1 MAHGRPPGRGDGA
14 APGAGRHGHH
24 GRGPGSGTRPK
35 AAGAGGTAGL
45 RGAEPSPWRGPA
57 PERDT
62 GSGHGPLSPGRTT
75 GLRGGGTLIPAWP
88 GPGTRRERSARAPV
102 RPGAVGGSWSARR
115 GPAGGAVRLRMG
127 GTVGAAGVSGRG
139 ALSYVAVT
147 LGRMAANTSPEA
159 PLPVGEV
166 SRLIGG
172 WIDRLGAVWV
182 EGQITQ
188 LSRRPGAGVVFLTLR
203 DPSYD
208 ISVSVTC
215 YRQVF
220 DAVADVVGEGARVV
234 VHAKPEWYAPRG
246 QLSLRAAEIKPVGV
260 GELLAR
266 LEQLKKS
273 LAREGLFAPERKKPL
288 PFLPQLIGLVC
299 GRASAAE
306 RDVLENA
313 RHRWPAVR
321 FEVRNVPVQGV
332 HAVPQVV
339 QAVKELD
346 ARDDVD
352 VIVVA
357 RGGGSV
363 EDLLPFSD
371 EQLVR
376 AVAAC
381 RTPVVSA
388 IGHEPDSP
396 LLDLVADLRA
406 STPTDAAKKVV
417 PDVGEEYERV
427 RQLRDRARRCVAAFV
442 DREERGLA
450 HALARPAIQDPHRM
464 IDERAEQ
471 VTALLE
477 RGRRSLRH
485 QLDRADSELTHT
497 HARVVALS
505 PAATLKRG
513 YAVLQRADG
522 HAVRDPGEVEPGETL
537 RARVSEGDFSV
548 RVDA

>member
-1 MAHGRPPGRGDGA
+1 MA
-14 APGAGRHGHH
+14 
-24 GRGPGSGTRPK
+24 
-35 AAGAGGTAGL
+35 L
-45 RGAEPSPWRGPA
+45 
-57 PERDT
+57 
-62 GSGHGPLSPGRTT
+62 
-75 GLRGGGTLIPAWP
+75 
-88 GPGTRRERSARAPV
+88 
-102 RPGAVGGSWSARR
+102 
-115 GPAGGAVRLRMG
+115 
-127 GTVGAAGVSGRG
+127 
-139 ALSYVAVT
+139 
-147 LGRMAANTSPEA
+147 NTSA
-159 PLPVGEV
+159 DTPLPVGEV

-188 LSRRPGAGVVFLTLR
+188 LSRRPGAGVVFMTLR
-203 DPSYD
+203 DPSHD

-220 DAVADVVGEGARVV
+220 DAVADVVSEGARVV

-246 QLSLRAAEIKPVGV
+246 QLSLRAAEIRPVGV

-266 LEQLKKS
+266 IEQLKKS
-273 LAREGLFAPERKKPL
+273 LAAEGLFAPERKKPL
-288 PFLPQLIGLVC
+288 PFLPQLIGLVT

-339 QAVKELD
+339 QAVKDLD
-346 ARDDVD
+346 ALDEVD
-352 VIVVA
+352 VIIVA

-376 AVAAC
+376 AVASC

-388 IGHEPDSP
+388 IGHEPDNP
-396 LLDLVADLRA
+396 LLDHVADLRA

-427 RQLRDRARRCVAAFV
+427 QWLRDRARRSMDAFL
-442 DREERGLA
+442 DRESRGLA
-450 HALARPAIQDPHRM
+450 HALARPSMEHPHRM
-464 IDERAEQ
+464 VEEREEQ
-471 VTALLE
+471 VAALVD
-477 RGRRSLRH
+477 RSRRTLGH
-485 QLDRADSELTHT
+485 LLDRAGSELEHT

-505 PAATLKRG
+505 PAATLQRG
-513 YAVLQRADG
+513 YAVLQKSDG
-522 HAVRDPGEVEPGETL
+522 AVVRDPGEVGTDEEL
-537 RARVSEGDFSV
+537 RARVAGGEFTV
-548 RVDA
+548 RTTQIDH

>member
-1 MAHGRPPGRGDGA
+1 M
-14 APGAGRHGHH
+14 
-24 GRGPGSGTRPK
+24 
-35 AAGAGGTAGL
+35 GL
-45 RGAEPSPWRGPA
+45 
-57 PERDT
+57 
-62 GSGHGPLSPGRTT
+62 
-75 GLRGGGTLIPAWP
+75 
-88 GPGTRRERSARAPV
+88 
-102 RPGAVGGSWSARR
+102 
-115 GPAGGAVRLRMG
+115 
-127 GTVGAAGVSGRG
+127 
-139 ALSYVAVT
+139 
-147 LGRMAANTSPEA
+147 NTSADA

-172 WIDRLGAVWV
+172 WIDRLGAIWV

-203 DPSYD
+203 DPSHD

-220 DAVADVVGEGARVV
+220 DAVADVIAEGARVV

-273 LAREGLFAPERKKPL
+273 LAAEGLFAPDRKKPL

-346 ARDDVD
+346 ALDEVD

-376 AVAAC
+376 TVASC

-388 IGHEPDSP
+388 IGHEPDTP
-396 LLDLVADLRA
+396 LLDYVADLRA
-406 STPTDAAKKVV
+406 STPTDAAKRVV

-427 RQLRDRARRCVAAFV
+427 AFLRDRARRSVEAFL

-450 HALARPAIQDPHRM
+450 HALARPCMEHPHRM
-464 IDERAEQ
+464 VEDREEQITAYVDRA
-471 VTALLE
+471 
-477 RGRRSLRH
+477 RRTLGH
-485 QLDRADSELTHT
+485 LLDRAESELTHT

-505 PAATLKRG
+505 PAATLQRG
-513 YAVLQRADG
+513 YAVLQKKQGGAVVRAADEV
-522 HAVRDPGEVEPGETL
+522 ASGEEL
-537 RARVSEGDFSV
+537 RARVADGEFTV
-548 RVDA
+548 RVDI

>member
-1 MAHGRPPGRGDGA
+1 
-14 APGAGRHGHH
+14 
-24 GRGPGSGTRPK
+24 
-35 AAGAGGTAGL
+35 
-45 RGAEPSPWRGPA
+45 
-57 PERDT
+57 
-62 GSGHGPLSPGRTT
+62 
-75 GLRGGGTLIPAWP
+75 
-88 GPGTRRERSARAPV
+88 
-102 RPGAVGGSWSARR
+102 
-115 GPAGGAVRLRMG
+115 
-127 GTVGAAGVSGRG
+127 
-139 ALSYVAVT
+139 
-147 LGRMAANTSPEA
+147 MAADTLADMAVNTSAETPI
-159 PLPVGEV
+159 PVGEV

-208 ISVSVTC
+208 ISLTVTC
-215 YRQVF
+215 FRAVF
-220 DAVADVVGEGARVV
+220 DKVADTVTEGARVV

-246 QLSLRAAEIKPVGV
+246 QLSLRAAEIRPVGV

-266 LEQLKKS
+266 LELLKKS
-273 LAREGLFAPERKKPL
+273 LAAEGLFASERKKPL

-313 RHRWPAVR
+313 RLRWPAVR
-321 FEVRNVPVQGV
+321 FEVRNVAVQGV

-339 QAVKELD
+339 EAVQELD
-346 ARDDVD
+346 ALPEVD
-352 VIVVA
+352 LIIVA

-381 RTPVVSA
+381 ATPVVSA

-417 PDVGEEYERV
+417 PDVGEELLRIQ
-427 RQLRDRARRCVAAFV
+427 QLRERALRSARGLL

-450 HALARPAIQDPHRM
+450 AALARPCMRQPHRM
-464 IDERAEQ
+464 VDERAEQ
-471 VTALLE
+471 IAGLLD
-477 RGRRSLRH
+477 RGRRCLGH
-485 QLDRADSELTHT
+485 LLDRADSELTHT

-505 PAATLKRG
+505 PAATLRRG

-522 HAVRDPGEVEPGETL
+522 AVVRAAAEVSEDEEL
-537 RARVSEGDFSV
+537 RARVAEGEFTVRAVVSPSE
-548 RVDA
+548 

>member
-1 MAHGRPPGRGDGA
+1 MA
-14 APGAGRHGHH
+14 
-24 GRGPGSGTRPK
+24 
-35 AAGAGGTAGL
+35 L
-45 RGAEPSPWRGPA
+45 
-57 PERDT
+57 
-62 GSGHGPLSPGRTT
+62 
-75 GLRGGGTLIPAWP
+75 
-88 GPGTRRERSARAPV
+88 
-102 RPGAVGGSWSARR
+102 
-115 GPAGGAVRLRMG
+115 
-127 GTVGAAGVSGRG
+127 
-139 ALSYVAVT
+139 
-147 LGRMAANTSPEA
+147 NTSADA

-234 VHAKPEWYAPRG
+234 VQAKPEWYAPRG

-273 LAREGLFAPERKKPL
+273 LAAEGLFAPGRKKPL
-288 PFLPQLIGLVC
+288 PFLPQLIGLVT

-313 RHRWPAVR
+313 RRRWPAVR
-321 FEVRNVPVQGV
+321 FEVRNVAVQGV

-339 QAVKELD
+339 RAVQELD
-346 ARDDVD
+346 ATDEVD

-388 IGHEPDSP
+388 IGHEPDNP
-396 LLDLVADLRA
+396 LLDHVADLRA

-417 PDVGEEYERV
+417 PDVGEEYERI
-427 RQLRDRARRCVAAFV
+427 RFLRDRARRHVGALV
-442 DREERGLA
+442 EREERGLA
-450 HALARPAIQDPHRM
+450 HALARPSMEDPHRM
-464 IDERAEQ
+464 VDERAGQ
-471 VTALLE
+471 VAALLD
-477 RGRRSLRH
+477 RGRRTLGH
-485 QLDRADSELTHT
+485 LLDRADSELTHT
-497 HARVVALS
+497 RARVVALS
-505 PAATLKRG
+505 PAATLQRG
-513 YAVLQRADG
+513 YAVLQKSDG
-522 HAVRDPGEVEPGETL
+522 HAVRSADEVTADEPL
-537 RARVSEGDFSV
+537 RARVATGEFAV
-548 RVDA
+548 RVDVRDRP

>member
-1 MAHGRPPGRGDGA
+1 MT
-14 APGAGRHGHH
+14 AP
-24 GRGPGSGTRPK
+24 
-35 AAGAGGTAGL
+35 
-45 RGAEPSPWRGPA
+45 
-57 PERDT
+57 DF
-62 GSGHGPLSPGRTT
+62 
-75 GLRGGGTLIPAWP
+75 
-88 GPGTRRERSARAPV
+88 ERSAY
-102 RPGAVGGSWSARR
+102 ARS
-115 GPAGGAVRLRMG
+115 M
-127 GTVGAAGVSGRG
+127 
-139 ALSYVAVT
+139 AL
-147 LGRMAANTSPEA
+147 NTSADA
-159 PLPVGEV
+159 PIPVGQV

-203 DPSYD
+203 DPSHD
-208 ISVSVTC
+208 ISLSVTC
-215 YRQVF
+215 YRSVF
-220 DAVADVVGEGARVV
+220 DEVADIVSEGARVV

-246 QLSLRAAEIKPVGV
+246 SLSLRAAEIRPVGV

-273 LAREGLFAPERKKPL
+273 LAAEGLFAAERKRPL
-288 PFLPQLIGLVC
+288 PFLPQLVGLVC

-332 HAVPQVV
+332 HAVPRVIE
-339 QAVKELD
+339 AVAELD
-346 ARDDVD
+346 ARPDVD

-388 IGHEPDSP
+388 IGHEPDTP

-406 STPTDAAKKVV
+406 STPTDAAKRVV
-417 PDVGEEYERV
+417 PDVGEELLRV
-427 RQLRDRARRCVAAFV
+427 RQLRDRALRCVTGHLE
-442 DREERGLA
+442 REERGLA
-450 HALARPAIQDPHRM
+450 SVRARPCVERPQRM
-464 IDERAEQ
+464 VDERADQ
-471 VTALLE
+471 IAAFVE
-477 RGRRSLRH
+477 RGRRTFGHL
-485 QLDRADSELTHT
+485 LDRADSELTHT
-497 HARVVALS
+497 HARVVGLS
-505 PAATLKRG
+505 PAATLRRG
-513 YAVLQRADG
+513 YAVLQHADG
-522 HAVRDPGEVEPGETL
+522 SVVRAADEVTADEEL
-537 RARVSEGDFSV
+537 RARVAEGEFAV
-548 RVDA
+548 RAVVTPPA

>member
-1 MAHGRPPGRGDGA
+1 M
-14 APGAGRHGHH
+14 
-24 GRGPGSGTRPK
+24 
-35 AAGAGGTAGL
+35 GL
-45 RGAEPSPWRGPA
+45 
-57 PERDT
+57 
-62 GSGHGPLSPGRTT
+62 
-75 GLRGGGTLIPAWP
+75 
-88 GPGTRRERSARAPV
+88 
-102 RPGAVGGSWSARR
+102 
-115 GPAGGAVRLRMG
+115 
-127 GTVGAAGVSGRG
+127 
-139 ALSYVAVT
+139 
-147 LGRMAANTSPEA
+147 NTSAQA

-203 DPSYD
+203 DPSHD

-220 DAVADVVGEGARVV
+220 DAVADVVAEGARVV

-246 QLSLRAAEIKPVGV
+246 QLSLRAAEIRPVGI

-273 LAREGLFAPERKKPL
+273 LAAEGLFALDRKKPL
-288 PFLPQLIGLVC
+288 PFLPQLVGLVV

-313 RHRWPAVR
+313 RRRWPAVR
-321 FEVRNVPVQGV
+321 FEVRNVAVQGV

-339 QAVKELD
+339 EAVRELD
-346 ARDDVD
+346 GLPEVD
-352 VIVVA
+352 VIIVA

-388 IGHEPDSP
+388 IGHEPDAP

-417 PDVGEEYERV
+417 PDVGEELDRV
-427 RQLRDRARRCVAAFV
+427 RMLRDRARRHVVGLV

-450 HALARPAIQDPHRM
+450 GMLGRPWMDRPHRM
-464 IDERAEQ
+464 VEDRADE
-471 VTALLE
+471 VDALVN
-477 RGRRSLRH
+477 RSRRVLGH
-485 QLDRADSELTHT
+485 LLDRADSELAHT
-497 HARVVALS
+497 RARVVALS
-505 PAATLKRG
+505 PAATLERG

-522 HAVRDPGEVEPGETL
+522 AVVRAPGEVAGGEEL
-537 RARVSEGDFSV
+537 RARVAEGEFTV
-548 RVDA
+548 VVGTDA

>member
-1 MAHGRPPGRGDGA
+1 MA
-14 APGAGRHGHH
+14 
-24 GRGPGSGTRPK
+24 
-35 AAGAGGTAGL
+35 
-45 RGAEPSPWRGPA
+45 
-57 PERDT
+57 
-62 GSGHGPLSPGRTT
+62 
-75 GLRGGGTLIPAWP
+75 
-88 GPGTRRERSARAPV
+88 V
-102 RPGAVGGSWSARR
+102 
-115 GPAGGAVRLRMG
+115 
-127 GTVGAAGVSGRG
+127 
-139 ALSYVAVT
+139 
-147 LGRMAANTSPEA
+147 NTSADA
-159 PLPVGEV
+159 PLPVGQV

-203 DPSYD
+203 DPSHE

-220 DAVADVVGEGARVV
+220 DAVADVVREGSRVV

-246 QLSLRAAEIKPVGV
+246 QLSLRAAEIRPVGV

-266 LEQLKKS
+266 LEQLKKA
-273 LAREGLFAPERKKPL
+273 LGAEGLFADDRKKPL

-332 HAVPQVV
+332 HAVSQVV

-346 ARDDVD
+346 AIDDVD
-352 VIVVA
+352 VIIVA

-376 AVAAC
+376 TVSSC

-388 IGHEPDSP
+388 IGHEPDNP
-396 LLDLVADLRA
+396 LLDYVADLRA

-427 RQLRDRARRCVAAFV
+427 RWLRDRARRSVESLLE
-442 DREERGLA
+442 REERGLA
-450 HALARPAIQDPHRM
+450 AALARPSIEDPHRM
-464 IDERAEQ
+464 IDEREEQ
-471 VTALLE
+471 IAALTE
-477 RGRRSLRH
+477 RSRRTLGH
-485 QLDRADSELTHT
+485 LLDRAESELTHT

-513 YAVLQRADG
+513 YAVLQKPDG
-522 HAVRDPGEVEPGETL
+522 HVVRAPDEVAADEEL
-537 RARVSEGDFSV
+537 RARVAEGEFTV
-548 RVDA
+548 RATEVRATEA

>member
-1 MAHGRPPGRGDGA
+1 MA
-14 APGAGRHGHH
+14 
-24 GRGPGSGTRPK
+24 
-35 AAGAGGTAGL
+35 
-45 RGAEPSPWRGPA
+45 
-57 PERDT
+57 
-62 GSGHGPLSPGRTT
+62 
-75 GLRGGGTLIPAWP
+75 
-88 GPGTRRERSARAPV
+88 V
-102 RPGAVGGSWSARR
+102 
-115 GPAGGAVRLRMG
+115 
-127 GTVGAAGVSGRG
+127 
-139 ALSYVAVT
+139 
-147 LGRMAANTSPEA
+147 NTSADA
-159 PLPVGEV
+159 PLPVGQV

-203 DPSYD
+203 DTSHE
-208 ISVSVTC
+208 ISVAVTC

-220 DAVADVVGEGARVV
+220 DAVADVVREGSRVV

-246 QLSLRAAEIKPVGV
+246 QLSLRAAEIRPVGV

-266 LEQLKKS
+266 LEQLKKA
-273 LAREGLFAPERKKPL
+273 LGAEGLFADDRKKPL

-346 ARDDVD
+346 ALDGVD
-352 VIVVA
+352 VIIVA

-376 AVAAC
+376 TVSSC

-388 IGHEPDSP
+388 IGHEPDNP
-396 LLDLVADLRA
+396 LLDYVADLRA

-427 RQLRDRARRCVAAFV
+427 NWLRDRARRSVEALLE
-442 DREERGLA
+442 REERGLA
-450 HALARPAIQDPHRM
+450 AALSRPSIEDPHRM
-464 IDERAEQ
+464 VDEREEQ
-471 VTALLE
+471 IAALTE
-477 RGRRSLRH
+477 RSRRTLGH
-485 QLDRADSELTHT
+485 LLDRAESELTHT

-513 YAVLQRADG
+513 YAVLQKPDG
-522 HAVRDPGEVEPGETL
+522 HVVRGPDEVAGDEEL
-537 RARVSEGDFSV
+537 RARVAEGEFTV
-548 RVDA
+548 RVTEA

>member
-1 MAHGRPPGRGDGA
+1 MA
-14 APGAGRHGHH
+14 
-24 GRGPGSGTRPK
+24 
-35 AAGAGGTAGL
+35 L
-45 RGAEPSPWRGPA
+45 
-57 PERDT
+57 
-62 GSGHGPLSPGRTT
+62 
-75 GLRGGGTLIPAWP
+75 
-88 GPGTRRERSARAPV
+88 
-102 RPGAVGGSWSARR
+102 
-115 GPAGGAVRLRMG
+115 
-127 GTVGAAGVSGRG
+127 
-139 ALSYVAVT
+139 
-147 LGRMAANTSPEA
+147 NTSADA

-188 LSRRPGAGVVFLTLR
+188 LSRRPGAGVVFMTLR
-203 DPSYD
+203 DPSHD

-220 DAVADVVGEGARVV
+220 DAVADVVSEGARVV

-246 QLSLRAAEIKPVGV
+246 QLSLRAVEIKPVGV

-266 LEQLKKS
+266 IEQLKKS
-273 LAREGLFAPERKKPL
+273 LAGEGLFAADRKKPL
-288 PFLPQLIGLVC
+288 PFLPQLIGLVT

-339 QAVKELD
+339 QAVKDLDSLD
-346 ARDDVD
+346 AVD
-352 VIVVA
+352 VIIVA

-376 AVAAC
+376 AVASC

-388 IGHEPDSP
+388 IGHEPDNP
-396 LLDLVADLRA
+396 LLDYVADLRA

-427 RQLRDRARRCVAAFV
+427 RWLRDRARRCMDAFL
-442 DREERGLA
+442 DREDRGLA
-450 HALARPAIQDPHRM
+450 HALGRPSMENPHRM
-464 IDERAEQ
+464 IEEREEQ
-471 VTALLE
+471 VSALVD
-477 RGRRSLRH
+477 RSRRTLGH
-485 QLDRADSELTHT
+485 LLDRAESELTHT
-497 HARVVALS
+497 HARVVGLS
-505 PAATLKRG
+505 PAATLQRG
-513 YAVLQRADG
+513 YAVLQKEDGAVVRA
-522 HAVRDPGEVEPGETL
+522 AEEVTAGEQL
-537 RARVSEGDFSV
+537 RARVAEGEFTV
-548 RVDA
+548 RTEI